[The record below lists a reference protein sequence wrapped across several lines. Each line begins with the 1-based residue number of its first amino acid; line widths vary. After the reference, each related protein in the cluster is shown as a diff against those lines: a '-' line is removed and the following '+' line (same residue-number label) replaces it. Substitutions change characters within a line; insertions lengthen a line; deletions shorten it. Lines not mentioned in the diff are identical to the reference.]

1 MKSFSAMLISNK
13 QFVKFV
19 FSILDEFVET
29 ETTLGIWKKRE
40 KREEGWVEKSI
51 EGKKKKKNDGGKKCR
66 R

>member
-1 MKSFSAMLISNK
+1 MLISNK

-51 EGKKKKKNDGGKKCR
+51 EGKKKGS
-66 R
+66 